1 MVFWDW
7 RTGKILKRLQAHSK
21 VVIDHVWLPN
31 ESVSVWGRMCA
42 AWQLADRLSWQ
53 SKLITASWDGLIKL
67 WE

>member
-31 ESVSVWGRMCA
+31 ESVSLAARVRA
-42 AWQLADRLSWQ
+42 AWQLADRLSC
-53 SKLITASWDGLIKL
+53 
-67 WE
+67 